1 MSKVKGICQIVEC
14 SKTEVSKGLCDTH
27 RQAYFQ
33 AKHNAHKPW
42 PRDGETLEPGA
53 ICGPINNTP
62 KEEPKAEPK
71 APAPGPAPAPAPANT
86 GGITI
91 TPEQRDVL
99 GDIFG
104 GKDERVDEILERLG
118 RLETSIA
125 ASYTVR
131 VEQGTKVK
139 EVTGLNHR
147 MFPWILWLIANDHH
161 VYVAGPSGSG
171 KTTLAKRVAEALD
184 RPFYYTGAI
193 LQKYELLGY
202 NDANGNYIATSFY
215 NAYKDGGLYL
225 WDEIDASNP
234 GALVAFNAALEN
246 GMLAA
251 PNGEMVPMHEDFRCI
266 AAANTIGKGATLRH
280 AGRQPIDGA
289 VTERYAFV
297 QMDYDWSLTAA
308 ILGVEYEG
316 DEKPLVIESKRAAS
330 QADID
335 GYYRDVINYGK
346 AADELG
352 INHIISPRAA
362 LKGVTLLR
370 QQIRRALVEEAF
382 VWKGLD
388 PATVNKIKAKAKELA
403 GEDN

>member
-1 MSKVKGICQIVEC
+1 MSKCQVVGCERPA
-14 SKTEVSKGLCDTH
+14 VSKGLCNKH
-27 RQAYFQ
+27 RQAYHQ
-33 AKHNAHKPW
+33 AKHNPENYKW
-42 PRDGETLEPGA
+42 PRDGETLEAGA

-62 KEEPKAEPK
+62 PKAETK
-71 APAPGPAPAPAPANT
+71 APAPGPAPAPANT

-104 GKDERVDEILERLG
+104 GGKDERVDEILERLG

-125 ASYTVR
+125 ASYTVK
-131 VEQGTKVK
+131 VEQGEKVK
-139 EVTGLNHR
+139 EITGLNHR
-147 MFPWILWLIANDHH
+147 MFPWVLWLIANEHH
-161 VYVAGPSGSG
+161 VYIAGPSGSG
-171 KTTLAKRVAEALD
+171 KTTLAKRIAEALD

-202 NDANGNYIATSFY
+202 NDANGNYVATSFY
-215 NAYKDGGLYL
+215 NAYKNGGLYL

-246 GMLAA
+246 GTLAA

-316 DEKPLVIESKRAAS
+316 DEKPLVIDAKRPAS

-388 PATVNKIKAKAKELA
+388 PATITKIKAKAKELMA

>member
-1 MSKVKGICQIVEC
+1 M
-14 SKTEVSKGLCDTH
+14 
-27 RQAYFQ
+27 
-33 AKHNAHKPW
+33 
-42 PRDGETLEPGA
+42 
-53 ICGPINNTP
+53 
-62 KEEPKAEPK
+62 
-71 APAPGPAPAPAPANT
+71 
-86 GGITI
+86 
-91 TPEQRDVL
+91 
-99 GDIFG
+99 
-104 GKDERVDEILERLG
+104 
-118 RLETSIA
+118 
-125 ASYTVR
+125 
-131 VEQGTKVK
+131 
-139 EVTGLNHR
+139 
-147 MFPWILWLIANDHH
+147 
-161 VYVAGPSGSG
+161 
-171 KTTLAKRVAEALD
+171 AKRVADALE
-184 RPFYYTGAI
+184 RPFFYTGAI

-202 NDANGNYIATSFY
+202 NDANGNYVSTSFY
-215 NAYKDGGLYL
+215 EAYKNGGLYL

-346 AADELG
+346 AVDELG

-370 QQIRRALVEEAF
+370 QKIRRALVEEAF
-382 VWKGLD
+382 IWKGLD
-388 PATVNKIKAKAKELA
+388 SATINKIKSKAKELVE
-403 GEDN
+403 EDN

>member
-1 MSKVKGICQIVEC
+1 MS
-14 SKTEVSKGLCDTH
+14 
-27 RQAYFQ
+27 
-33 AKHNAHKPW
+33 
-42 PRDGETLEPGA
+42 
-53 ICGPINNTP
+53 
-62 KEEPKAEPK
+62 
-71 APAPGPAPAPAPANT
+71 
-86 GGITI
+86 
-91 TPEQRDVL
+91 
-99 GDIFG
+99 G

-184 RPFYYTGAI
+184 RPFFYTGAI

-215 NAYKDGGLYL
+215 NAYKNGGLYL

-246 GMLAA
+246 GVLAA
-251 PNGEMVPMHEDFRCI
+251 PNGEMVPMHEDFRCV

-297 QMDYDWSLTAA
+297 EMGYDWSLTAA

-316 DEKPLVIESKRAAS
+316 DEKPLVIDAKRPAS

-388 PATVNKIKAKAKELA
+388 PATINKIKSKAKELA